1 MARIRQSGFIGY
13 PVDADAGASS
23 VSLAVRAVATDAAI
37 GHARQPYGTAAP
49 FWYTAGRA
57 PGIPSEEVEHV
68 PVEGHAMVASIK
80 PHRDEV
86 GLTDGELLIDGA
98 WGPGSTEQAWAHS
111 HPATG
116 EHVASFPIATAADVD
131 RAVRAARAAFDTGTW
146 PRARA
151 NEKIRVLRKV
161 ADLVREHGDELLALQ
176 ALDNSVPLSFGG
188 VYGMSAAF
196 VADVFD
202 HHAGWVDKLGG
213 ETLPAYQGGD
223 HLAMTLREPIGVV
236 AAIVPWNAPLLL
248 TAQKLAPALAA
259 GCTVVLKP
267 SEYATFAVLRLV
279 RLIEEAGLPAGVLNV
294 VTGPGD
300 PTGDALI
307 NHPMVDKISFTGSR
321 AVGRKIIEASAS
333 TFKRVSL
340 ELGGKSPALVFADG
354 DAGTAA
360 ALTMGTVTL
369 GLSGQVCLAQTRA
382 LVHRDKVDEFLGM
395 AQMIAGMVS
404 YGNPFDPAVTSSPLI
419 NPRQLDR
426 VLGLIGTGQE
436 EGARLICGGTRG
448 DGDLAAGNFVA
459 PTLFTDVNN
468 DMTIAREE
476 IFGPVL
482 SVMPFTDEDEAVSI
496 ANTTEYGLAATVWTS
511 DIKRALRVTKALR
524 AGTVGINGYALE
536 PHAAFGGYQQSGIG
550 REGGRTAI
558 ESYTE
563 LKTVLIPTTDEMM

>member
-1 MARIRQSGFIGY
+1 
-13 PVDADAGASS
+13 
-23 VSLAVRAVATDAAI
+23 
-37 GHARQPYGTAAP
+37 
-49 FWYTAGRA
+49 
-57 PGIPSEEVEHV
+57 
-68 PVEGHAMVASIK
+68 
-80 PHRDEV
+80 
-86 GLTDGELLIDGA
+86 
-98 WGPGSTEQAWAHS
+98 
-111 HPATG
+111 
-116 EHVASFPIATAADVD
+116 
-131 RAVRAARAAFDTGTW
+131 
-146 PRARA
+146 
-151 NEKIRVLRKV
+151 
-161 ADLVREHGDELLALQ
+161 
-176 ALDNSVPLSFGG
+176 
-188 VYGMSAAF
+188 
-196 VADVFD
+196 
-202 HHAGWVDKLGG
+202 
-213 ETLPAYQGGD
+213 
-223 HLAMTLREPIGVV
+223 MTLREPIGVV

-321 AVGRKIIEASAS
+321 AVGRKIIEASAG

-382 LVHRDKVDEFLGM
+382 LVHRDKVDEFNGM
-395 AQMIAGMVS
+395 AEMIAGMVS
-404 YGNPFDPAVTSSPLI
+404 YGNPFDPSVTSSPLI
-419 NPRQLDR
+419 NTRQLDR
-426 VLGLIGTGQE
+426 VLGLISTGQE

-448 DGDLAAGNFVA
+448 DGELAAGNFVA
-459 PTLFTDVNN
+459 PTLFTDVSN

-476 IFGPVL
+476 VFGPVL
-482 SVMPFTDEDEAVSI
+482 SVIPFTDEEEAIKI

-511 DIKRALRVTKALR
+511 DIKRALRMTKALR
-524 AGTVGINGYALE
+524 AGTVGINGYGLE
-536 PHAAFGGYQQSGIG
+536 PHAAFGGYRQSGIG

-558 ESYTE
+558 EAYTE
-563 LKTVLIPTTDEMM
+563 VKTVLIPTTDEMM